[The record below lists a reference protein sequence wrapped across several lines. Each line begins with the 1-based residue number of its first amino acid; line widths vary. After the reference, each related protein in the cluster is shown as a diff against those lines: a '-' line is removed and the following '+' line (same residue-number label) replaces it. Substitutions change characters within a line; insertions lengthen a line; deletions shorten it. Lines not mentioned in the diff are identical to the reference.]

1 MRKIITKKNTEDIE
15 PLRNLLRQINQGV
28 SKVDVSGLNGAA
40 RPFITSLLFSH
51 LDKPLLIV
59 CPEEKE
65 AAAFAHNL
73 ALFLGEESVFYYPS
87 LDFLTIDMFAL
98 QKEEEL
104 TRLEA
109 LTNLQTNTQTI
120 VVTSVIALMQK
131 VMPVAQF
138 NQYLQII
145 SVGDTLNRDDFCMR
159 LMSGGYKRV
168 GLVEEKGE
176 FSIRGNIVDIFP
188 PTEKNPL
195 RMEMLGDDIEA
206 IRSFDGSSQ
215 RSIGPVDAFIVPPA
229 GEVIIN
235 TSTLE
240 LAVRNIRRRA
250 GDLSLSRE
258 IRNSLVD
265 TLQNDLA
272 NSINPIFLPLFY
284 EAYDNDSGFSRNKL
298 SSLFDYLS
306 PNTLVILDNPLAIKQ
321 AIQNAELSIDKL
333 LFKTKNSGKFYLEKE
348 NAYIDPANILNG
360 MDRFGQVSLES
371 LNLDQA
377 RDDAAMTVA
386 FETYQYL

>member
-1 MRKIITKKNTEDIE
+1 MRKIITKKKMEDVE
-15 PLRNLLRQINQGV
+15 PLRNLLRQINQGIP
-28 SKVDVSGLNGAA
+28 KVDVSGLNGAA

-65 AAAFAHNL
+65 AAAFARNL
-73 ALFLGEESVFYYPS
+73 ALFLGEEFVFYYPS
-87 LDFLTIDMFAL
+87 LDFLTVDMFAL

-145 SVGDTLNRDDFCMR
+145 SVGDTLNRDDFCTR

-188 PTEKNPL
+188 PLKKTRCVWKCWAMILRLSVPL
-195 RMEMLGDDIEA
+195 M
-206 IRSFDGSSQ
+206 
-215 RSIGPVDAFIVPPA
+215 VPP
-229 GEVIIN
+229 
-235 TSTLE
+235 S
-240 LAVRNIRRRA
+240 VR
-250 GDLSLSRE
+250 
-258 IRNSLVD
+258 
-265 TLQNDLA
+265 
-272 NSINPIFLPLFY
+272 
-284 EAYDNDSGFSRNKL
+284 
-298 SSLFDYLS
+298 
-306 PNTLVILDNPLAIKQ
+306 
-321 AIQNAELSIDKL
+321 
-333 LFKTKNSGKFYLEKE
+333 
-348 NAYIDPANILNG
+348 
-360 MDRFGQVSLES
+360 
-371 LNLDQA
+371 
-377 RDDAAMTVA
+377 
-386 FETYQYL
+386 

>member
-298 SSLFDYLS
+298 SSLFD
-306 PNTLVILDNPLAIKQ
+306 
-321 AIQNAELSIDKL
+321 
-333 LFKTKNSGKFYLEKE
+333 
-348 NAYIDPANILNG
+348 
-360 MDRFGQVSLES
+360 
-371 LNLDQA
+371 
-377 RDDAAMTVA
+377 
-386 FETYQYL
+386 